1 MEGALGHPA
10 PTPRR
15 QSVSWSPPCPER
27 GERRVRGGWRLPSA
41 PLPGLTV
48 DPDNGAAPG
57 ARSLTLVAP
66 AVLQGGL
73 SDDQLGPAA
82 LIGQPAPG
90 RWPQGLPILGP
101 AHRAV

>member
-1 MEGALGHPA
+1 M
-10 PTPRR
+10 RD
-15 QSVSWSPPCPER
+15 VS
-27 GERRVRGGWRLPSA
+27 GVRLEAAHA
-41 PLPGLTV
+41 PLPGLTM
-48 DPDNGAAPG
+48 DPDNGTAPG

-90 RWPQGLPILGP
+90 
-101 AHRAV
+101 

>member
-10 PTPRR
+10 PTQRG
-15 QSVSWSPPCPER
+15 QSMSWSPPCPE
-27 GERRVRGGWRLPSA
+27 PSA